1 MIDAVK
7 YSCFINPHHSCVIS
21 IFDTFEALQI
31 LNMARTN
38 QQNYDFIE
46 GSNISFQYLPE
57 HDNLNGN
64 LVFMS

>member
-1 MIDAVK
+1 MF
-7 YSCFINPHHSCVIS
+7 YHPHHPCVIS

>member
-1 MIDAVK
+1 MF
-7 YSCFINPHHSCVIS
+7 YQPHHSCVIS

-46 GSNISFQYLPE
+46 GSNIGFQYLPE